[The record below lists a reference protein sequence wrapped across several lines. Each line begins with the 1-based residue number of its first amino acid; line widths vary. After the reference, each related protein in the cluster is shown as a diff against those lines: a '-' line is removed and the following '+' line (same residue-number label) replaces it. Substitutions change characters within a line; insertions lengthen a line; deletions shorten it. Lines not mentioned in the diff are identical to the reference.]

1 MNAVEWFNRV
11 AGSSLQSEMNHPLHV
26 SVLVF
31 SICMISASLAEIPHW
46 MHQTPADDELSTMM
60 ASPGE
65 KHDSMDL
72 YEKR

>member
-1 MNAVEWFNRV
+1 MNAGEWFNRV
-11 AGSSLQSEMNHPLHV
+11 AGSSLKSEMIHSLRV
-26 SVLVF
+26 SLVF
-31 SICMISASLAEIPHW
+31 SICLISASLAEIPHW
-46 MHQTPADDELSTMM
+46 LHQTPADDQLSTMM

>member
-11 AGSSLQSEMNHPLHV
+11 AGSSLQSEMIHSLRV
-26 SVLVF
+26 SLVF

-46 MHQTPADDELSTMM
+46 LHQTPADDELSTMM